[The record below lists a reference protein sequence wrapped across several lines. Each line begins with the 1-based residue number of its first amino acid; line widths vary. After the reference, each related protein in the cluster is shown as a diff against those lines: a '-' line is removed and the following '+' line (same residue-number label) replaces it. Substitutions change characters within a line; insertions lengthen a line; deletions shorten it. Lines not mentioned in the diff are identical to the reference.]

1 MHRLVQLIADY
12 EPGGNLTTTL
22 SRAPAEPGERVR
34 VDIGDAL
41 RDRLADTRQEPA
53 AAARA
58 GRPGRQRGAGGG
70 MKIAAG
76 LLAASALLAG
86 CGGQNQPPPAAP
98 ATTAPT
104 REAPAAQ
111 RDQVTALEKRFE
123 EVVARV
129 SPSVVQIESGS
140 GLGSGIV
147 YDDRGDVV
155 TNRHVVGSSREF
167 TVTLASGRQLKAS
180 LVGSFPPEDLAVIH
194 LAGDAPPRA
203 SFGDSAKLTVGQ
215 IAFAIG
221 NPLGLRSSVTQG
233 IVSSLGRTVPEGNGA
248 VISSAIQTSAPIN
261 PGNSGGALVDL
272 DAQVIGIPTLAA
284 LDPELGGSAAPGIG
298 FAIPSNTVK
307 RIAKQLIETGRVER
321 SGRANLGVKAATMG
335 GEGVLV
341 TGVVGGG
348 RAAHAGIRPGE
359 LITAVDGRPTP
370 SADALAATI
379 ATLRPGQRVR
389 VDLEGPGGATRTVT
403 VALG

>member
-1 MHRLVQLIADY
+1 MR
-12 EPGGNLTTTL
+12 
-22 SRAPAEPGERVR
+22 
-34 VDIGDAL
+34 
-41 RDRLADTRQEPA
+41 
-53 AAARA
+53 
-58 GRPGRQRGAGGG
+58 
-70 MKIAAG
+70 IAAG
-76 LLAASALLAG
+76 LLAASALLTG
-86 CGGQNQPPPAAP
+86 CGGEHKPPPSAT
-98 ATTAPT
+98 TTAPP
-104 REAPAAQ
+104 REAPAA
-111 RDQVTALEKRFE
+111 RGDQATALEQRFE
-123 EVVARV
+123 QVVARV

-155 TNRHVVGSSREF
+155 TNHHVVGSSKEF
-167 TVTLASGRQLKAS
+167 TVTLASGRQRKAS

-194 LAGDAPPRA
+194 LSGDAPAPA
-203 SFGDSAKLTVGQ
+203 SFGDSAKLAVGQ

-307 RIAKQLIETGRVER
+307 RIAGQLIKTGRVER
-321 SGRANLGVKAATMG
+321 SGRAYLGVKVASTIG
-335 GEGVLV
+335 GEGVHV
-341 TGVVGGG
+341 TGAVDGGP
-348 RAAHAGIRPGE
+348 AAHAGIRPGE

-370 SADALAATI
+370 SADALAALL

-389 VDLEGPGGATRTVT
+389 VDLKDLDGATRTVT
-403 VALG
+403 VALGEAPG